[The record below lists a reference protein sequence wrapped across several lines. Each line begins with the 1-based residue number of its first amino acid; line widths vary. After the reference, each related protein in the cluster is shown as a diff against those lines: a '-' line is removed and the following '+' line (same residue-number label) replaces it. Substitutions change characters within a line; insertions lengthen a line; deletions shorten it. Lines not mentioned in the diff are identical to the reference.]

1 MTTALTHLL
10 AQEPKST
17 PEAPLPAEV
26 DEKAIAF
33 HQLEEDLAAAHV
45 KLSAAQKLLSER
57 ERALIELVSSCGG
70 PHALKSKIV
79 HGIVWEMVATFSQYT
94 AQDSAAV
101 ERFRLALVAAKK
113 TRLLK
118 KIFSA
123 DIRWTMKTGAA
134 EIVKTE
140 KLTPKLMSLLLQ
152 CSVTQDKKPSLD
164 VRPKKRAAET
174 RS

>member
-1 MTTALTHLL
+1 MTAALTQLL
-10 AQEPKST
+10 AQDPKST

-26 DEKAIAF
+26 DA
-33 HQLEEDLAAAHV
+33 LALDFQKVQGSLAEARIV
-45 KLSAAQKLLSER
+45 LSNAQALVAER
-57 ERALIELVSSCGG
+57 ERQLVDLVRSCGG

-94 AQDSAAV
+94 SLDSAAV
-101 ERFRLALVAAKK
+101 ERFRLALVATKK

-140 KLTPKLMSLLLQ
+140 KLTPKLMGLLLQ

-164 VRPKKRAAET
+164 VRPKKKP
-174 RS
+174 SQ